1 MTDLYYLS
9 QADGIG
15 EWRMKEA
22 KDLSDLVQN
31 RITYLQV
38 STDTAAAEPTGL
50 YHFTHK
56 HTQRC
61 RRHNYAVSIDA
72 NIFFTQINTH
82 MHKPEIS
89 FTLARLICTVH
100 ICQHQFAQLEGEWY
114 HSRRFQQLHL
124 TSLLFVSSLVSPTHM
139 RQSTETQSDRSA
151 HVDMRKCKE
160 ISMHYSNRHKCTHS
174 PRVTEMHIHLQAS
187 ACTTQDPGC
196 IHSLQLPCSP
206 SPALVLQGSRAGR
219 CGAAPCPAA
228 LMSRCVWRRGPSQ
241 SGWVETAPLTAAV
254 TTAEGSHRSTSCHH

>member
-38 STDTAAAEPTGL
+38 STDTPAAEPTGL

-72 NIFFTQINTH
+72 NIFFTQINAH
-82 MHKPEIS
+82 MHTPEIS
-89 FTLARLICTVH
+89 FALARLICTVH
-100 ICQHQFAQLEGEWY
+100 ICQHQFAQLAGDWY
-114 HSRRFQQLHL
+114 DSRRFQQLQAEN
-124 TSLLFVSSLVSPTHM
+124 LFVSSLVSPTHM
-139 RQSTETQSDRSA
+139 RQK
-151 HVDMRKCKE
+151 RK
-160 ISMHYSNRHKCTHS
+160 
-174 PRVTEMHIHLQAS
+174 VTDQQMWICENVKKSQ
-187 ACTTQDPGC
+187 CTTITDTNAHTHQESQRCTYTYRPAHAQLKTRDAFTRFSCPAPL
-196 IHSLQLPCSP
+196 LQLWCCRVPGRGVVVRHH
-206 SPALVLQGSRAGR
+206 ALQ
-219 CGAAPCPAA
+219 
-228 LMSRCVWRRGPSQ
+228 
-241 SGWVETAPLTAAV
+241 
-254 TTAEGSHRSTSCHH
+254 H

>member
-72 NIFFTQINTH
+72 NIFFTQINAH

-139 RQSTETQSDRSA
+139 RQSTEAQSDRSA

-174 PRVTEMHIHLQAS
+174 QR
-187 ACTTQDPGC
+187 CTYTYRPVHAQLKTRDAFTRFSCPAPL
-196 IHSLQLPCSP
+196 LQLWCCRVPGRGVVVRHH
-206 SPALVLQGSRAGR
+206 ALQ
-219 CGAAPCPAA
+219 
-228 LMSRCVWRRGPSQ
+228 
-241 SGWVETAPLTAAV
+241 
-254 TTAEGSHRSTSCHH
+254 H

>member
-38 STDTAAAEPTGL
+38 STDTPAAEPTGL

-72 NIFFTQINTH
+72 NIFFTQINAH

-139 RQSTETQSDRSA
+139 RQSTETQ
-151 HVDMRKCKE
+151 KWQ
-160 ISMHYSNRHKCTHS
+160 IST
-174 PRVTEMHIHLQAS
+174 
-187 ACTTQDPGC
+187 
-196 IHSLQLPCSP
+196 
-206 SPALVLQGSRAGR
+206 
-219 CGAAPCPAA
+219 CGYAK
-228 LMSRCVWRRGPSQ
+228 M
-241 SGWVETAPLTAAV
+241 
-254 TTAEGSHRSTSCHH
+254 

>member
-31 RITYLQV
+31 RITCLQV
-38 STDTAAAEPTGL
+38 STDTPAAEPTGL

-61 RRHNYAVSIDA
+61 RRHNYAVSINA
-72 NIFFTQINTH
+72 NIFFTQINAH
-82 MHKPEIS
+82 MHTPEIS
-89 FTLARLICTVH
+89 FALARLICTVH

-124 TSLLFVSSLVSPTHM
+124 TSWKLVVCQQFSVTYAHAAKH
-139 RQSTETQSDRSA
+139 RNAKWQIST
-151 HVDMRKCKE
+151 
-160 ISMHYSNRHKCTHS
+160 
-174 PRVTEMHIHLQAS
+174 
-187 ACTTQDPGC
+187 
-196 IHSLQLPCSP
+196 
-206 SPALVLQGSRAGR
+206 
-219 CGAAPCPAA
+219 CGYAK
-228 LMSRCVWRRGPSQ
+228 M
-241 SGWVETAPLTAAV
+241 
-254 TTAEGSHRSTSCHH
+254 